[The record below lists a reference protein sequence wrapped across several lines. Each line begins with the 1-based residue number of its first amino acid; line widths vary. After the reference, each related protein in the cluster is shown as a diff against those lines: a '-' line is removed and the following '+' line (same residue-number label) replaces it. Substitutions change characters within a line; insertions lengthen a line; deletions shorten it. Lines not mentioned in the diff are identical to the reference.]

1 MCRIGIMQSRGD
13 RLSRLAEANES
24 NSRFADGHAFLVQ
37 VAVRRA
43 GCGASPASLLQMI
56 AGLLQVCYMVRNL
69 VLAPRRREVI
79 SRMILDE

>member
-1 MCRIGIMQSRGD
+1 
-13 RLSRLAEANES
+13 
-24 NSRFADGHAFLVQ
+24 VQ